1 MSVYERTDV
10 DHQRAIED
18 SGVERSNGREG
29 VGGRGGQADGCE
41 RAPCMATTEGISKG
55 GSCWSGSRKQ
65 RQKAVY
71 HHVSGD
77 SGEGDGAGHWR
88 LLRLQPLAFDRDA
101 GRSGGHPSVSLHRP
115 AGPFGRGNR
124 KPSSSPSA
132 QALPSKGALP
142 PGGNAA
148 ADRWESAQLAGGS
161 RTTSDSHRLRGRRHR
176 DGPLRSVP
184 SAGGR
189 PRLHADAQGD
199 HRSTRNPNGPVQR
212 PA

>member
-1 MSVYERTDV
+1 MILSVVNCSMKMSVYERTDV

-29 VGGRGGQADGCE
+29 VGGRGGQVDGCE

-77 SGEGDGAGHWR
+77 SGGGDGAGHWR

-101 GRSGGHPSVSLHRP
+101 GRSGGHPSISLHRP

-124 KPSSSPSA
+124 KPPSSPSA

-142 PGGNAA
+142 PK
-148 ADRWESAQLAGGS
+148 RCSARYPTRSSQ
-161 RTTSDSHRLRGRRHR
+161 TSIASGRCVRR
-176 DGPLRSVP
+176 RSVTAITLSP
-184 SAGGR
+184 MA
-189 PRLHADAQGD
+189 
-199 HRSTRNPNGPVQR
+199 
-212 PA
+212 